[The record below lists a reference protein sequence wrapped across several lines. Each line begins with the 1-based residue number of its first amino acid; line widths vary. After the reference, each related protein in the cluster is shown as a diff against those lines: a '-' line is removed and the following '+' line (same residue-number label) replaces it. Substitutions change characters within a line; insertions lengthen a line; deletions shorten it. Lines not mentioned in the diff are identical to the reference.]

1 MLVRQ
6 QRLDVLHLCDM
17 YVTSI
22 LIMFLTD
29 HVSNY
34 ICNLRMDINA
44 FAPDA
49 SGGQEGLGSIQVYKS
64 TWALIPPV

>member
-1 MLVRQ
+1 
-6 QRLDVLHLCDM
+6 M

-29 HVSNY
+29 HISNY

-49 SGGQEGLGSIQVYKS
+49 SGGQEGLGSTSLQVYMGLDPS
-64 TWALIPPV
+64 GLIAHIR